1 MVVMVLVMVPR
12 TCMRKCFAANTLLTS
27 VLPDLWLRTGRL
39 EIASVVRQTQT
50 GRSRVPADFRGGGF
64 WRPGNLRRNA
74 TSQESK
80 TQRLPLMSA
89 TIRVPLCP
97 FIRHTGAYV
106 IQVHSTALV
115 H

>member
-1 MVVMVLVMVPR
+1 MVVMVPR

-50 GRSRVPADFRGGGF
+50 GRSRVPA
-64 WRPGNLRRNA
+64 NLRRNA